1 MTPDRTSPFGPV
13 GPRSA
18 ASRPRTAERC
28 AGNDQID
35 GGGGDDTLFGDN
47 SNFDGDATAGTAGGR
62 DRLRGQAGDD
72 SIFAG
77 PAGDFLDGG
86 ADTDF
91 CDGEA
96 GTADAAV
103 NCETTA
109 GIP

>member
-1 MTPDRTSPFGPV
+1 MTPDRTRPFGPV
-13 GPRSA
+13 
-18 ASRPRTAERC
+18 RPLPAPVRRRRC

-62 DRLRGQAGDD
+62 DRLRGRAGDD

-77 PAGDFLDGG
+77 PADDFLDGG